1 LAERANG
8 PCHQP
13 ERADGQQ
20 HRQAEQRR
28 IERRIKADER
38 SEKSRQRPS
47 KRIAQ
52 PLQRE
57 TKARLYVARLLRRRR
72 GRIAARA
79 EDEDERKQ
87 NPALQDEQKSND
99 AEVEH
104 KL

>member
-1 LAERANG
+1 
-8 PCHQP
+8 
-13 ERADGQQ
+13 
-20 HRQAEQRR
+20 
-28 IERRIKADER
+28 
-38 SEKSRQRPS
+38 
-47 KRIAQ
+47 
-52 PLQRE
+52 RE

-104 KL
+104 KLSSAPVRGADARWQSLDARRSGRAGRPCLCRARRRVVCCCAGNGRAGI